1 MVEARPTTEQRLD
14 GFQRVPATM
23 IPALAPGQ
31 PERVGDGHHGVDV
44 DIIMTWP
51 LRPSRVARR
60 SSMYQLVGYLHTPP
74 ARFRLGQRLHVEHPG
89 ACRALRADASFAVGH
104 RPGHDPVASSEL
116 SEERVSPCPACPVLS
131 PSLPIGTTAVV
142 YCEGQFGEQDGKTA
156 NGLVRHSE
164 KYEILSVID
173 SRHAGAD
180 AGTFLDGGRTAS
192 RCSPTS
198 REAIAHAGRV
208 PDYLICGVAPA
219 DGLLSPDQRVVLLD
233 GIARGMH
240 IINGLHEFLNDDAE
254 FVAAALLA
262 DVTITDV
269 RRPKEKKDLQLF
281 SGRIF
286 DVTCPRI
293 AVLGTDGA
301 IGKRTTATLLV
312 QALNDRGIKA
322 VMVGT
327 GQTTLIQGGKYGVA
341 LDALVPQ
348 FCSGEV
354 EAQVVAAFEGE
365 DPDVIVVEGQGAL
378 SHPAYL
384 TSAHILRGSQ
394 PAGVI
399 VQHAPK
405 RQVLG
410 DFPMVPMPTVASE
423 VRLIEAF
430 ADTRVIGITDQPR
443 AHDRRR
449 GDQRRHRRRYELELG
464 LPATDPLTRP
474 LDRLVDMVLLAF
486 PALEA
491 AARPPAPVTRPAL
504 EVDLD
509 AVEHN
514 ARTLVDRLAAA
525 GHPGHRRH
533 QGGARARRPSAAAM
547 LRGGVSGLG
556 DSRVEN
562 LAAAPGRGLVSRR
575 SR

>member
-1 MVEARPTTEQRLD
+1 M
-14 GFQRVPATM
+14 
-23 IPALAPGQ
+23 
-31 PERVGDGHHGVDV
+31 
-44 DIIMTWP
+44 
-51 LRPSRVARR
+51 
-60 SSMYQLVGYLHTPP
+60 
-74 ARFRLGQRLHVEHPG
+74 
-89 ACRALRADASFAVGH
+89 
-104 RPGHDPVASSEL
+104 
-116 SEERVSPCPACPVLS
+116 
-131 PSLPIGTTAVV
+131 V

-164 KYEILSVID
+164 RYEILSVID

-180 AGTFLDGGRTAS
+180 TGTFLDGTANGIPILADLAQS
-192 RCSPTS
+192 L
-198 REAIAHAGRV
+198 AHAGYV
-208 PDYLICGVAPA
+208 PDYLICGLAPA
-219 DGLLSPDQRVVLLD
+219 DGLLSLTQRVVLLD

-240 IINGLHEFLNDDAE
+240 VINGLHEFLNDDAE

-262 DVTITDV
+262 NVTITDV
-269 RRPKEKKDLQLF
+269 RRPKEKKDLHLF

-312 QALNDRGIKA
+312 QALNDRGVKA

-354 EAQVVAAFEGE
+354 EAQVVAAWQGE
-365 DPDVIVVEGQGAL
+365 DPEVIVVEGQGAL

-405 RQVLG
+405 RLVLG
-410 DFPMVPMPTVASE
+410 DFPMMPMPTAASE
-423 VRLIEAF
+423 VALIEAF
-430 ADTRVIGITDQPR
+430 ADTRVIGITINHELMSDAEIGQAIDQ
-443 AHDRRR
+443 H
-449 GDQRRHRRRYELELG
+449 ELELG

-474 LDRLVDMVLLAF
+474 LDRLADMVLNAF
-486 PALEA
+486 PALRPEEA
-491 AARPPAPVTRPAL
+491 
-504 EVDLD
+504 EQ
-509 AVEHN
+509 
-514 ARTLVDRLAAA
+514 A
-525 GHPGHRRH
+525 G
-533 QGGARARRPSAAAM
+533 
-547 LRGGVSGLG
+547 
-556 DSRVEN
+556 
-562 LAAAPGRGLVSRR
+562 
-575 SR
+575 